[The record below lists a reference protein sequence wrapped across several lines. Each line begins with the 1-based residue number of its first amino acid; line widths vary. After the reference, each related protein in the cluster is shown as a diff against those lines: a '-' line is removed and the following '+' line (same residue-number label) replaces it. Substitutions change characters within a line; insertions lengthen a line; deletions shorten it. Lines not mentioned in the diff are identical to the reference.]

1 MDKSKSKYVK
11 QIVITGYILLFLVG
25 AISIGFLY
33 FEILKANK
41 PNTEKVTKNQQ
52 LLDLSDALATLYKA
66 ESSGRNSDFIISE
79 KGFSMYNQL
88 IDSAVYTMKRIK
100 RNDHSDYD
108 VKLDSISYLL
118 AQKKTSIAKIRVL
131 NHQYNNESNFT
142 AVKYKLLKARDSLR
156 KSMKKVDLTKSTR
169 AVAREFGEYMSEI
182 LTEKE
187 LDSLSRPFVS
197 DAELMASYDK
207 TLSELIE
214 REDKL
219 RNELKLRESELQA
232 ENRILSGKIQ
242 VLLNS
247 LEGEI
252 LNKSYVEIAESQDNM
267 KRTTL
272 VLLWAGVIGVCLLI
286 LFGYIILRD
295 LTRQQNYRSQLE
307 KLNLEN
313 DMLLRSK
320 TMLLATV
327 THDLQ
332 SPLGSIIGFSDLLK
346 KTPLNT
352 TQQQY
357 VSNISNSSEYILNLV
372 NDLVDFSKL
381 ENNRIKIQN
390 VPFNPKKLIE
400 TTFNSLKQNALDK
413 DILILY
419 DVDEKLDRKV
429 ISDPYRVKQILTNLV
444 TNAIKFTQIGHVK
457 ISCRKENNQIL
468 FEIQDTGIGI
478 SQEKQSLIFEEFTQ
492 AHPDIEKQFGGTGLG
507 LTISKRMVEMLGGKI
522 WVESE
527 FGVGSIFRFS
537 VPYVEEEI
545 EIKSDENEEID
556 TSYLE
561 GKKILVVDDD
571 KMQLTLMEAL
581 FENYPVELKT
591 LNDAT
596 QVIALLEKEKYDL
609 VFTDI
614 QMPKK
619 SGFRLAEK
627 IRRHPLPKVNDIP
640 LVALSGKRDLTL
652 EDFTDKGFTYFI
664 EKPIQMRDML
674 VVMDYIF
681 KGKIA
686 PQPVINKTQEEY
698 ITEDKLYDLASL
710 KQFTGE
716 DESALQNIIKLFI
729 DTNYQNIHELKA
741 NVDDMDKVAQTA
753 HRMIPMLKQIHSSE
767 IVALLEKLEDKKI
780 NESDIDKFIE
790 GLVKKIEKLLKELS
804 NYIQV
809 HEQ

>member
-1 MDKSKSKYVK
+1 MDKSKHVK
-11 QIVITGYILLFLVG
+11 QIVITGYVLLFLVG
-25 AISIGFLY
+25 AISIGILY
-33 FEILKANK
+33 FEILKANRPK
-41 PNTEKVTKNQQ
+41 SEKVVKNQQ

-79 KGFSMYNQL
+79 QGFSIYNQL
-88 IDSAVYTMKRIK
+88 IDSAIYRMSRIK
-100 RNDHSDYD
+100 RHDHSDYD
-108 VKLDSISYLL
+108 LKLDSISDLL
-118 AQKKTSIAKIRVL
+118 SQKKKSIAKIRVL
-131 NHQYNNESNFT
+131 HHQYNNESNFA
-142 AVKYKLLKARDSLR
+142 AVKSRLLKARDSLR

-169 AVAREFGEYMSEI
+169 FVEREFGKYMSEI
-182 LTEKE
+182 LTEEE

-197 DAELMASYDK
+197 DAEVMASYDK

-252 LNKSYVEIAESQDNM
+252 LNKSYIEIAESQDNM

-272 VLLWAGVIGVCLLI
+272 VLLWAGLIGVCLLI

-295 LTRQQNYRSQLE
+295 LTRQQNYRDQLE
-307 KLNLEN
+307 KLNAQN

-332 SPLGSIIGFSDLLK
+332 SPLGSILGFSDLLK
-346 KTPLNT
+346 KTPLNP

-357 VSNISNSSEYILNLV
+357 VANILNSSEYILNLA

-381 ENNRIKIQN
+381 ENNRIKIQK
-390 VPFNPKKLIE
+390 VPFNPKVLVE
-400 TTFNSLKQNALDK
+400 NTFNSLKQNALDK
-413 DILILY
+413 DILLLY
-419 DVDEKLDRKV
+419 DVDEELNRKV

-457 ISCRKENNQIL
+457 ISCRKENNEIL
-468 FEIQDTGIGI
+468 FEVQDTGIGI
-478 SQEKQSLIFEEFTQ
+478 SSEKQSLIFEEFTQ

-507 LTISKRMVEMLGGKI
+507 LTISKRMVELLDGKI
-522 WVESE
+522 WVESDL
-527 FGVGSIFRFS
+527 GVGSTFRFS
-537 VPYVEEEI
+537 IPYVEEEI
-545 EIKSDENEEID
+545 EIKFDESEEID

-591 LNDAT
+591 VNDAT
-596 QVIALLEKEKYDL
+596 QVIAMLEKEQYDL

-627 IRRHPLPKVNDIP
+627 IRRHPLSGVNDIP

-664 EKPIQMRDML
+664 EKPVQMRDML
-674 VVMDYIF
+674 MVMDYIF
-681 KGKIA
+681 RGKLA
-686 PQPVINKTQEEY
+686 PQPTLTQSDEENRKD
-698 ITEDKLYDLASL
+698 DKLYDFASL

-741 NVDDMDKVAQTA
+741 NIDDVEKLAQTA
-753 HRMIPMLKQIHSSE
+753 HRMIPMLKQIHSFE
-767 IVALLEKLEDKKI
+767 IVTLLEKLEDKKI
-780 NESDIDKFIE
+780 NEPDIEKFVE
-790 GLVKKIEKLLKELS
+790 GLVKKIEKLLRELS
-804 NYIQV
+804 KYFQV